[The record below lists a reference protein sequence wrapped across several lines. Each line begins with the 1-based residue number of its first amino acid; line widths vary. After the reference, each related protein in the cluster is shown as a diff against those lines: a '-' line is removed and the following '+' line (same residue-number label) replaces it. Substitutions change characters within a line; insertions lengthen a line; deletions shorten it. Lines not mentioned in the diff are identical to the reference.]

1 MENIK
6 EMAMGDAYYL
16 TRTIFRNNYDDK
28 ADIFINEY
36 EIFNVK
42 INNAVNK
49 DVIREEM
56 TIDHDTIMDITD
68 NEKEMVFSSYLL
80 KTYLKTVKQ
89 IYEYNIKCHQLISFK
104 LKSKLSSDIIDNI
117 VINVL

>member
-1 MENIK
+1 
-6 EMAMGDAYYL
+6 
-16 TRTIFRNNYDDK
+16 
-28 ADIFINEY
+28 
-36 EIFNVK
+36 
-42 INNAVNK
+42 
-49 DVIREEM
+49 M

-117 VINVL
+117 VIKFL